1 MVVSLTPIIPATSA
15 AANSS
20 VSRVVPLPFSMPSHR
35 FPLLAA
41 SAAAQCTGHVYL
53 RLRLLANTLLY
64 LTLIYFI
71 LPYCVQGNLAPRRT
85 WRKKGVAYDHESHR
99 QHRGAAR
106 PHGRDAK
113 EHRDQVGLQDHRA
126 DRLRAGR
133 PRRADRLGDRG
144 QQLRGRSGVAL
155 RHLPYGRLH
164 DQPRAGEGRLQ
175 GALQGLVERPEDPP
189 RATTYEGRAIWGP
202 GPRTSPKTIPPRREE
217 RRAPPFEPG
226 NRELSGVVGEV
237 AARATLG
244 ETRKNRGLPRSGTGR
259 GPLRDGGAHQGCAPG
274 RDLPHGR
281 PLDDMG
287 RGCLF
292 WLLVSVLLSVTLTVV
307 VNLVLFALSG

>member
-99 QHRGAAR
+99 QHRGG
-106 PHGRDAK
+106 P
-113 EHRDQVGLQDHRA
+113 
-126 DRLRAGR
+126 
-133 PRRADRLGDRG
+133 
-144 QQLRGRSGVAL
+144 GVAL
-155 RHLPYGRLH
+155 RHLPDGRLP
-164 DQPRAGEGRLQ
+164 DQPGTGQVRFAQPQGRGRVAGPPALPERGRSRGPKNPAVL
-175 GALQGLVERPEDPP
+175 AL
-189 RATTYEGRAIWGP
+189 
-202 GPRTSPKTIPPRREE
+202 
-217 RRAPPFEPG
+217 
-226 NRELSGVVGEV
+226 LSGKGFD
-237 AARATLG
+237 
-244 ETRKNRGLPRSGTGR
+244 
-259 GPLRDGGAHQGCAPG
+259 RDKHGGA
-274 RDLPHGR
+274 RL
-281 PLDDMG
+281 
-287 RGCLF
+287 
-292 WLLVSVLLSVTLTVV
+292 
-307 VNLVLFALSG
+307 

>member
-85 WRKKGVAYDHESHR
+85 WRKKGVAYDHESHYR

-113 EHRDQVGLQDHRA
+113 EHRDQVGLTDHGV
-126 DRLRAGR
+126 DRLRAGGAGR
-133 PRRADRLGDRG
+133 PDRLRYRG
-144 QQLRGRSGVAL
+144 QQLRGGPGVAL
-155 RHLPYGRLH
+155 RHLPDGRLP
-164 DQPRAGEGRLQ
+164 DQPGTGQVRFAQPQGRGRVAGPPALPERGRSRGPKNPAVL
-175 GALQGLVERPEDPP
+175 AL
-189 RATTYEGRAIWGP
+189 
-202 GPRTSPKTIPPRREE
+202 
-217 RRAPPFEPG
+217 
-226 NRELSGVVGEV
+226 LSGKGFD
-237 AARATLG
+237 
-244 ETRKNRGLPRSGTGR
+244 
-259 GPLRDGGAHQGCAPG
+259 RDKHGGA
-274 RDLPHGR
+274 RL
-281 PLDDMG
+281 
-287 RGCLF
+287 
-292 WLLVSVLLSVTLTVV
+292 
-307 VNLVLFALSG
+307 